1 MEPIVQ
7 QRKRKEKESKNQMLR
22 VPIPQDKAII
32 PKETVHKVKVETTIV
47 HKDKV
52 ETDQVTKGV
61 EMQEKEEAEEVLLQ
75 CR

>member
-1 MEPIVQ
+1 
-7 QRKRKEKESKNQMLR
+7 MLR
-22 VPIPQDKAII
+22 VQVPQARPALNRATVLKA
-32 PKETVHKVKVETTIV
+32 TVRKVKVETTIV

-52 ETDQVTKGV
+52 ETDQVTKVV